1 MHNKQKKN
9 CGHKLLI
16 IAPNLNHYKVRQ
28 LNMLSPEIGG
38 LKVLYSLS
46 HKSTGHIPTNDDQIH
61 FDRAQIK
68 NSKNRFIVYL
78 RVKRTIL
85 QEIKRNNFKIVLF
98 PMENKHLTIILFIYI
113 LKFIFKF
120 KLASYNHH
128 FINRRTNKLLYL
140 VDKSTTRTLTRL
152 FDIIIYYT
160 ETGMQRSIEE
170 KMVNPKKAFF
180 ANNTLDVENIFS
192 IVDENTNKPQSNILF
207 IGRIN
212 QSKRIDILIDY
223 FKEIKKNLQN
233 CQLFI
238 IGCGPEFKKYKQ
250 LSKEIKDIHWLGGI
264 IDEKTISKYM
274 QISKIVFVPGHSGLS
289 INHSFAYRKPY
300 ITLERKSHPP
310 EIEYIQ
316 NGKNGLILP
325 ANDKEN
331 NIKKI
336 TKLLMD
342 DTYYNQ
348 MSQAAYETAKKL
360 TLENWV
366 LNMKKA
372 LQL

>member
-1 MHNKQKKN
+1 
-9 CGHKLLI
+9 
-16 IAPNLNHYKVRQ
+16 
-28 LNMLSPEIGG
+28 
-38 LKVLYSLS
+38 
-46 HKSTGHIPTNDDQIH
+46 
-61 FDRAQIK
+61 
-68 NSKNRFIVYL
+68 
-78 RVKRTIL
+78 
-85 QEIKRNNFKIVLF
+85 
-98 PMENKHLTIILFIYI
+98 
-113 LKFIFKF
+113 
-120 KLASYNHH
+120 
-128 FINRRTNKLLYL
+128 
-140 VDKSTTRTLTRL
+140 
-152 FDIIIYYT
+152 
-160 ETGMQRSIEE
+160 
-170 KMVNPKKAFF
+170 
-180 ANNTLDVENIFS
+180 
-192 IVDENTNKPQSNILF
+192 
-207 IGRIN
+207 
-212 QSKRIDILIDY
+212 
-223 FKEIKKNLQN
+223 
-233 CQLFI
+233 
-238 IGCGPEFKKYKQ
+238 
-250 LSKEIKDIHWLGGI
+250 
-264 IDEKTISKYM
+264 M

-372 LQL
+372 LDL